1 MTKKEVIEIF
11 NQAFVEYL
19 GKLGVKDISDIAL
32 IIKFE
37 KIFLKKL
44 NEKRKSK

>member
-19 GKLGVKDISDIAL
+19 KKLNKADLSSIASVS
-32 IIKFE
+32 KFE